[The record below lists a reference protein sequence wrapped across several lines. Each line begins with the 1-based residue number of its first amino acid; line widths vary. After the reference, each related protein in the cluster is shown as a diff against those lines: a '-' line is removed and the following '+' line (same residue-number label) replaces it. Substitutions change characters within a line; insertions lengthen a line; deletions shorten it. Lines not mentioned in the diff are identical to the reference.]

1 MTGSRT
7 PDTSGSRTPDTT
19 GPGLPDTAGSRTAH
33 TTGPPPGPPPPGASP
48 DGVPATAEV
57 GAALRDVA
65 GLGGFF
71 AVRLGGPDRGW
82 HPVTESYARG
92 FPDLVAATAAR
103 HRSPE
108 ARLGASIA
116 QLGHAARLWSPVLAC
131 TVLHGI
137 VPDLSGL
144 QRADEGPALRLPTPA
159 GRYAE
164 RVPRLADELYGIVM
178 TGQLEVLRAGLRV
191 KVAPRLLDGNSAS
204 ALVEAGRAILAAHPA
219 ARGPLT
225 ALVDDLLRVRRLTGT
240 GRVTGPA
247 LTFRRRSCCLYYRAP
262 AGAKCGDCGLADRT
276 DGDPAD

>member
-1 MTGSRT
+1 MTASRAHRAPKT
-7 PDTSGSRTPDTT
+7 PPST
-19 GPGLPDTAGSRTAH
+19 
-33 TTGPPPGPPPPGASP
+33 
-48 DGVPATAEV
+48 EV
-57 GAALRDVA
+57 EAALRDVA

-108 ARLGASIA
+108 PRLGASIA

-144 QRADEGPALRLPTPA
+144 QRADEGPALRLPHAT
-159 GRYAE
+159 GQYAQ
-164 RVPRLADELYGIVM
+164 RVPRLAEELYGSVM
-178 TGQLEVLRAGLRV
+178 TGQLDVLRDGLRV
-191 KVAPRLLDGNSAS
+191 KVAPRLLDGNAAS
-204 ALVEAGRAILAAHPA
+204 ALVEASRAILAAHPGV
-219 ARGPLT
+219 RGPLT
-225 ALVDDLLRVRRLTGT
+225 ALVDELLRTRRLAGT
-240 GRVTGPA
+240 GQVTGPQ

-262 AGAKCGDCGLADRT
+262 AGAKCGDCGLLDRT
-276 DGDPAD
+276 ADGARDAAD

>member
-1 MTGSRT
+1 MK
-7 PDTSGSRTPDTT
+7 
-19 GPGLPDTAGSRTAH
+19 GPRNHRVRQTIPRAA
-33 TTGPPPGPPPPGASP
+33 
-48 DGVPATAEV
+48 PAAEV
-57 GAALRDVA
+57 RAALLDVA

-71 AVRLGGPDRGW
+71 AVRLGGPDLGW

-108 ARLGASIA
+108 PRLGASIA

-144 QRADEGPALRLPTPA
+144 QHADEGPALRLPDAT
-159 GRYAE
+159 GQYAE
-164 RVPRLADELYGIVM
+164 GVPRLADELYAAVM
-178 TGQLEVLRAGLRV
+178 TGQLDPLRAGLRV

-204 ALVEAGRAILAAHPA
+204 ALVEAGRAILV
-219 ARGPLT
+219 ARPGARERLT
-225 ALVDDLLRVRRLTGT
+225 VLIDELLRTRRLAGT
-240 GRVTGPA
+240 GRITGPE

-262 AGAKCGDCGLADRT
+262 AGAKCGDCGLLDRT
-276 DGDPAD
+276 THGNQHTDG